1 VIIGLINQKGGAG
14 KTTVS
19 GHLAYWLNKQGSV
32 FVVDADAQQS
42 STNWMKDLKL
52 PCKAI
57 LDPDDLFDELPVLAE
72 QYDVVVVDGPG
83 SLSETTKAILARCD
97 LALVPCKPAGLDMH
111 STTKTLRVLR
121 QAKEMRNGLP
131 SVGLFINQA
140 KKGTILLKDAQRALA
155 KVGFPLLKEMV
166 FDLQVIADAPG
177 QGTVVWELPGATA
190 KRAGKD
196 FDALFTEA
204 LKVLHG

>member
-1 VIIGLINQKGGAG
+1 MIIGLTNQKGGAG

-19 GHLAYWLNKQGSV
+19 GHFAYWLNQRGSV

-57 LDPDDLFDELPVLAE
+57 IDPDDLFDELPSLAE
-72 QYDVVVVDGPG
+72 QYDTVVVDGPG
-83 SLSETTKAILARCD
+83 SLSETTKAILSRCD
-97 LALVPCKPAGLDMH
+97 IALVPCKPAGLDMH
-111 STTKTLRVLR
+111 STTKMLRILR
-121 QAKEMRNGLP
+121 QARELRNGMP
-131 SVGLFINQA
+131 HVGLFINQA

-155 KVGFPLLKEMV
+155 KTGFPLLKAMV
-166 FDLQVIADAPG
+166 FDLQVVADAPG

-196 FDALFTEA
+196 FDVLFTEA
-204 LKVLHG
+204 LEVLHG